1 MLRRKSSFL
10 FGLPATALLF
20 GCLVSAVVAQETSEE
35 SKSDQEKSPEA
46 KAVVAEGKVVVS
58 GPDGKVR
65 VFNLKKGDGQSYFFA
80 AGDDQ
85 QEEAAGEGD
94 KSKKK
99 RIAIVVGPDGVK
111 QEVKLETDIEL
122 SGQANGVWMVEPG
135 QANGEVRSVFRVV
148 TGEEGNSGIRIA
160 ESPEILAQL
169 AAQVGGYMIGVSCD
183 PVSDTLASQLGLEKG
198 LVVSSVTD
206 DGPASG
212 KLEAHDIITHS
223 DGTAIGD
230 VNELIKAVQAA
241 GEADGEMKLTVLR
254 KGKSLE
260 VVVKP
265 VKREARSATI
275 TLPPG
280 QAQWTETELKRIN
293 PGINAVEG
301 VLLESIGPGV
311 FRFESHPPAGGATHS
326 ADALKAEIEAL
337 RKQIEE
343 LSGRLEKDD

>member
-20 GCLVSAVVAQETSEE
+20 GCLVSAAVAQETSEE

-46 KAVVAEGKVVVS
+46 RAVVAEGKVVVS

-65 VFNLKKGDGQSYFFA
+65 VFRLKKGEGQNYFFVT
-80 AGDDQ
+80 GDDQ
-85 QEEAAGEGD
+85 QEGDGD

-111 QEVKLETDIEL
+111 QEVELENDIEL

-148 TGEEGNSGIRIA
+148 TGGEGNSGIRIA

-183 PVSDTLASQLGLEKG
+183 PVSETLASQLGLEKG

-206 DGPASG
+206 DAPASG

-223 DGTAIGD
+223 DGTAIGEVD
-230 VNELIKAVQAA
+230 ELIKAVQAA
-241 GEADGEMKLTVLR
+241 GEADGELKLTVLR

-265 VKREARSATI
+265 VKREMMPATLA
-275 TLPPG
+275 LPPG
-280 QAQWTETELKRIN
+280 QGQWTESEWKRIN
-293 PGINAVEG
+293 PGINAADG

-311 FRFESHPPAGGATHS
+311 FRFEAHPSAGGTAHS

-343 LSGRLEKDD
+343 LSGRLEKDN